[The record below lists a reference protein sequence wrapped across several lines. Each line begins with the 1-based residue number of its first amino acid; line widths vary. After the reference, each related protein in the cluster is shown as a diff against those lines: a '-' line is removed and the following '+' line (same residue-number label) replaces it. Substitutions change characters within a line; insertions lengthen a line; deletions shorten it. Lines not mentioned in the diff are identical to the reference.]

1 MAESMIKSMT
11 KNEVMEIAITSGK
24 ILLCNGAETYRVE
37 DTMLRI
43 CALRGMNDVSAF
55 CSPSAIIISED
66 SLKGNCYMARVTD
79 RGVNLSLVSEIND
92 ISYGLKSWP
101 YNFVETMAIL
111 KEKITRHPR
120 PIYIDIVS
128 AGFGG
133 GGFAVMLGGNR
144 AEFFAAFAGAAI
156 SMWVIKLLNPFK
168 PSSFWSTTMAG
179 AIICIVTIIARK
191 LSLAVNMEMTI
202 AGAMMPYLPGMAFTN
217 GLRDYIAGDLISG
230 NSRAGEAIFLVSGMV
245 IGIAAVLGII
255 YK

>member
-1 MAESMIKSMT
+1 MVEGMIKSMT

-43 CALRGMNDVSAF
+43 CAMRGMRDVSAF
-55 CSPSAIIISED
+55 CTPSAIIISDE

-92 ISYGLKSWP
+92 ISFGLKTWP
-101 YNFVETMAIL
+101 YNFTETMAIL
-111 KEKITRHPR
+111 QEKLTRRAR
-120 PIYIDIVS
+120 PIYIDIIS

-133 GGFAVMLGGNR
+133 GGFAVMLGGGVK
-144 AEFFAAFAGAAI
+144 EFIAAFAGSAI
-156 SMWVIKLLNPFK
+156 SMWIIKLLSPFK
-168 PSSFWSTTMAG
+168 PSSFWSTTLAG
-179 AIICIVTIIARK
+179 AFISVVTILARK
-191 LSLAVNMEMTI
+191 LFPNVNMELTI
-202 AGAMMPYLPGMAFTN
+202 AGAIMPYLPGMAFTN

-230 NSRAGEAIFLVSGMV
+230 NSRAGEAVFLVSGIV
-245 IGIAAVLGII
+245 IGIAAVLGTI